1 MEISDIHLIRLCKDN
16 HRDGYNLFY
25 QKYEKYI
32 YRLCYYYTHSK
43 EDALDL
49 MQEIYIKVFRSF
61 HRFEEDKPLLPWLK
75 RITINTCL
83 NFLRSQGKKEISLHM
98 SIDENE
104 TPLES
109 VIASPADV
117 EQQLNYLD
125 TKAAIAKA
133 IRTLP
138 EDMKTAIILRHVE
151 GMSYKEIGEIMDLP
165 IGTVKTYLFRG
176 RRQLMDKLKNEGL
189 WEV

>member
-1 MEISDIHLIRLCKDN
+1 MEISDEKLIRLCKAN
-16 HRDGYNLFY
+16 NREGYELFY

-49 MQEIYIKVFRSF
+49 MQEVYIKTFRAF
-61 HRFEEDKPLLPWLK
+61 HSFEEGKPILPWLK
-75 RITINTCL
+75 RITVNTCL
-83 NFLRSQGKKEISLHM
+83 NFIRSHDNKKLSLSM
-98 SIDENE
+98 PIGENESSLENIIAASIDVAEE
-104 TPLES
+104 VS
-109 VIASPADV
+109 C
-117 EQQLNYLD
+117 LD
-125 TKAAIAKA
+125 TKKILVQA

-138 EDMKTAIILRHVE
+138 EDMKTAVILRHVDN
-151 GMSYKEIGEIMDLP
+151 MSYNEIGEVMALP

-176 RRQLMDKLKNEGL
+176 RRLLMETLKNEGI